1 MQSYLNWD
9 KINSMLFN
17 ITKTPFL
24 SFGET
29 RDCFSL
35 NIGYEIV
42 QPANT
47 VENLC
52 IGVSEKPK
60 LNVQI
65 LRRLDLCFH
74 FLTSLKKCSP

>member
-1 MQSYLNWD
+1 
-9 KINSMLFN
+9 MLFN
-17 ITKTPFL
+17 ITKSPFL
-24 SFGET
+24 LFGET

-42 QPANT
+42 HPANT

-52 IGVSEKPK
+52 TDDSERLK

-74 FLTSLKKCSP
+74 FLTSLKKCTP